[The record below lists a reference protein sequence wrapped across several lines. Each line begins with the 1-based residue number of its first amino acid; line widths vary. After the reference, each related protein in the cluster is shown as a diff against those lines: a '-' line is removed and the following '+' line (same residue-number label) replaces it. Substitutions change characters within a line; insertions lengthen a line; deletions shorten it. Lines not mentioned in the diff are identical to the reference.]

1 MALPLTLELLRNLD
15 TFSPPCCFDSS
26 TMTTPYIWF
35 KYAGTENKVQLT
47 DAIKDVTD
55 LKKAIRVEQSPELDA
70 YASNRLILKAKRSA
84 EGDEQAM
91 ELGNAR
97 EPISSVHQ
105 RFDND
110 WEVLVSVPGK

>member
-1 MALPLTLELLRNLD
+1 
-15 TFSPPCCFDSS
+15 
-26 TMTTPYIWF
+26 MTTPYIWF

-55 LKKAIRVEQSPELDA
+55 LKEAIKNKKPIDLKGYDA
-70 YASNRLILKAKRSA
+70 DRLILKAKRSA

-91 ELGNAR
+91 ELGNPR
-97 EPISSVHQ
+97 ESITSVHQ